1 MAKKPLKVG
10 FDLDGVILYN
20 PVRVLR
26 PFSALASKILFNKK
40 NTSFFIPQSPF
51 AKFAWYLLHKSSFIP
66 ARGLKDLKNLV
77 KQGKIEAHLITGRY
91 SSLSHDFENWMKSLD
106 ASSIFTTQSHNTKNE
121 QPHIFKQ
128 NMIKKLG
135 LDIFV
140 EDNWDIVRELRD
152 VSGSK
157 LPFGSAQGMQ
167 STGKA
172 RIFWITN
179 FLDYHIPHEH
189 KFRNLRGVIR
199 RLRELTA

>member
-1 MAKKPLKVG
+1 MVNKPLKVG

-26 PFSALASKILFNKK
+26 PLSAVLSKLIFKK
-40 NTSFFIPQSPF
+40 KTTSFFIPQTPL

-66 ARGLKDLKNLV
+66 ARGLNDLKKLV
-77 KQGKIEAHLITGRY
+77 QEGKVEAHLITGRY
-91 SSLSHDFENWMKSLD
+91 ASLSKDFESWMKAINSNHIF
-106 ASSIFTTQSHNTKNE
+106 ASQSHNIKNE

-140 EDNWDIVRELRD
+140 EDNWDIVRELKAT
-152 VSGSK
+152 SSK
-157 LPFGSAQGMQ
+157 LQALRN
-167 STGKA
+167 T

-179 FLDYHIPHEH
+179 LLDRHIPHEH
-189 KFRNLRGVIR
+189 KFHNLRGAIQKIK
-199 RLRELTA
+199 ELTS

>member
-1 MAKKPLKVG
+1 MKKPLKVG

-26 PFSALASKILFNKK
+26 PLSALISKFIFKK
-40 NTSFFIPQSPF
+40 KTTSFFIPQNPA
-51 AKFAWYLLHKSSFIP
+51 AKFAWYLLHKTSFIP
-66 ARGLKDLKNLV
+66 ARGLNDLKKLV
-77 KQGKIEAHLITGRY
+77 QEGKVEAHLITGRY
-91 SSLSHDFENWMKSLD
+91 ASLTQDFQSWMKSLD
-106 ASSIFTTQSHNTKNE
+106 ASSIFTTQSHNAKNE

-128 NMIKKLG
+128 NMINKLG

-157 LPFGSAQGMQ
+157 LQAA
-167 STGKA
+167 GKA

-189 KFRNLRGVIR
+189 KFRNLRGVIQ

>member
-40 NTSFFIPQSPF
+40 NTSFFIPQTPF

-77 KQGKIEAHLITGRY
+77 QQGKIEAHLITGRY
-91 SSLSHDFENWMKSLD
+91 SSLSHDFESWMKSLD
-106 ASSIFTTQSHNTKNE
+106 ADSIFTTQSHNTKNE

-140 EDNWDIVRELRD
+140 EDNWDIVKELK
-152 VSGSK
+152 VKSSGFGRLTTSK
-157 LPFGSAQGMQ
+157 FKVP
-167 STGKA
+167 K
-172 RIFWITN
+172 IFWITN
-179 FLDYHIPHEH
+179 LLDRHIPHEH
-189 KFRNLRGVIR
+189 KFRNLRGVIQ
-199 RLRELTA
+199 RLRELTT